1 MLIGCSMLACK
12 VKPVV
17 KHLDDAYNDRNLTL
31 EEFVI
36 EIPDEDVEDMD
47 EIMLNK
53 TVIEV
58 LKQMNPKILSVRY
71 CILDTY
77 LN

>member
-17 KHLDDAYNDRNLTL
+17 KHLDDAYNDHNLTL

-36 EIPDEDVEDMD
+36 EIPDEDIEDID
-47 EIMLNK
+47 N
-53 TVIEV
+53 
-58 LKQMNPKILSVRY
+58 
-71 CILDTY
+71 LDVSKGNVHS
-77 LN
+77 LA